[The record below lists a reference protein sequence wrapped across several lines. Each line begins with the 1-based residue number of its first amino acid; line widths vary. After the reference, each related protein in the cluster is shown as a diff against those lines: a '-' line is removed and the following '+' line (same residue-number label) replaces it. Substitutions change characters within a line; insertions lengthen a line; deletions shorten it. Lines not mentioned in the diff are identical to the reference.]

1 MRDFVWVGIA
11 ILSLTVSSQIASAD
25 GMNPGKWHI
34 TTQGSTTMGG
44 NKMDM
49 PKNEMDSCVTP
60 EQAKKTADTTAPQ
73 QQDGCKTETL
83 SKSGNQTKTRTTCP
97 TSVTTTDFTIGSD
110 DYTSVTHM
118 EMKQG
123 DTNIVSDVT
132 STGKRVGDCTQ

>member
-1 MRDFVWVGIA
+1 MRELVRVGVA
-11 ILSLTVSSQIASAD
+11 VLSLTLGSQIAAAD

-34 TTQGSTTMGG
+34 TSQGSTTMSG

-49 PKNEMDSCVTP
+49 PKNEVDSCVTP
-60 EQAKKTADTTAPQ
+60 EQAKKSADATTQ

-97 TSVTTTDFTIGSD
+97 TSVTTTDFTINSD
-110 DYTSVTHM
+110 DYTSITHM

-123 DTNIVSDVT
+123 ETTIVSDVT
-132 STGKRVGDCTQ
+132 SIGKRVGDCTQ

>member
-1 MRDFVWVGIA
+1 
-11 ILSLTVSSQIASAD
+11 
-25 GMNPGKWHI
+25 MNPGKWHI

-44 NKMDM
+44 KKMEM

-60 EQAKKTADTTAPQ
+60 EQAKKSADATAPW

-83 SKSGNQTKTRTTCP
+83 SKNGNQTKTRTTCP
-97 TSVTTTDFTIGSD
+97 TSGTTTDFTINND
-110 DYTSVTHM
+110 DYTSITHM

-123 DTNIVSDVT
+123 ETNIVTDVT